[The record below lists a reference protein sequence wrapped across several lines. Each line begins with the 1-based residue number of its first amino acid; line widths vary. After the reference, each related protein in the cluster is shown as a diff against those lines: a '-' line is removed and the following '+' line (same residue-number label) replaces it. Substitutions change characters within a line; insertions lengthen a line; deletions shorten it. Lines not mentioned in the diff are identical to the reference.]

1 MMLKYHLLSSPPFPA
16 NRKMNVAPT
25 ETFNLLINPFYSFL
39 KIKKADILKNDLDLN
54 SKFNLTLILW
64 L

>member
-16 NRKMNVAPT
+16 HRKTNVAPT
-25 ETFNLLINPFYSFL
+25 ETYNLLINPFYSFL

>member
-1 MMLKYHLLSSPPFPA
+1 MMLEYHLLSSPPFPA
-16 NRKMNVAPT
+16 NRKKNVAPT
-25 ETFNLLINPFYSFL
+25 ETYNLLINPFYSFL

>member
-16 NRKMNVAPT
+16 HRKMQVAHT
-25 ETFNLLINPFYSFL
+25 ETYKLLINPFYSFL

>member
-16 NRKMNVAPT
+16 RRKMNVAPT
-25 ETFNLLINPFYSFL
+25 ETYNLLINPFYSFL